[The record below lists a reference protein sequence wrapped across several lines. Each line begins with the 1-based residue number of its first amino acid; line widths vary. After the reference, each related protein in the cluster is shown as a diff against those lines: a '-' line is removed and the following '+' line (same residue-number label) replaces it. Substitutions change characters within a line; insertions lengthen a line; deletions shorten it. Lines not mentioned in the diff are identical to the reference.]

1 MFIFFRVPF
10 RARLGEWDSAQNI
23 EPLPVIDMNVTKVV
37 IHPQYNP
44 KNLRFDLA
52 ILFLDKP
59 VELGASPT
67 IAHICLP
74 SQPLSNLRCWVS
86 GWGKSDFSNSGSYQA
101 VLVSDVKLIMNMTY

>member
-1 MFIFFRVPF
+1 MSDTKCHKTVDSVMFISFRVPF

-23 EPLPVIDMNVTKVV
+23 EPLPVIDMDVTKVV
-37 IHPQYNP
+37 IHPQYSP

-52 ILFLDKP
+52 ILFLDRP

-86 GWGKSDFSNSGSYQA
+86 GDIGSRRY
-101 VLVSDVKLIMNMTY
+101 LKLIY